1 MNTGEDVLKCQLDVT
16 SVKSRRLDEGQ
27 IVLTCKLV
35 SDKVTSKA
43 SRNSLANC
51 LASSVGTARRCRRS
65 LLFPTSIMTMLASA

>member
-35 SDKVTSKA
+35 SDKVTK
-43 SRNSLANC
+43 
-51 LASSVGTARRCRRS
+51 
-65 LLFPTSIMTMLASA
+65 